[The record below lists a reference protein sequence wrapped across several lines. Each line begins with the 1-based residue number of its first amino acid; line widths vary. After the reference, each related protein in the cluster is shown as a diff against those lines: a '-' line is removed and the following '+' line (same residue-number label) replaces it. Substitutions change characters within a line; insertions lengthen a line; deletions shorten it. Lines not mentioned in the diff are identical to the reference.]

1 MEAPNTQVYVTNI
14 SPSASEKTVTDFFSF
29 CGKINSMTLRTLEGG
44 TKEAVIEF
52 QTDAAAKTALLLT
65 NALIVDRPIAVV
77 PYTGPAQQSDEQ
89 VSHESKVDADEI
101 QQQHHTVPDQE
112 RTKTSVIASLLAAG
126 YSLGADAVDK
136 ARSYD
141 EEHGLSQ
148 TIMGKAQQIN
158 EQYKI
163 GQTASAWSSAAYS
176 WWSGV
181 DQSLGISQ
189 TASAIKESGSAAAR
203 AVSESEAMQ
212 AANETLEV
220 TKEALVSAADAMRA
234 STSRLIEEQPVL
246 KVATTK
252 IQQGTEAVRGELRHV
267 VDDTSRLIRER
278 DQAKRPGPFDGINEK
293 AAPAAPAAPASAP
306 STATASSPTTTTIA
320 AAAAAQQPP
329 VAQDTGLL

>member
-14 SPSASEKTVTDFFSF
+14 SPGASEKTVTDFFSF

-44 TKEAVIEF
+44 AKEAVIEF

-65 NALIVDRPIAVV
+65 NALIVDRPITVV

-89 VSHESKVDADEI
+89 VSHESKVNAAEI
-101 QQQHHTVPDQE
+101 QQQNHTVPDQQ

-126 YSLGADAVDK
+126 YSLGTDAVDK

-148 TIMGKAQQIN
+148 TIMSKAQQLN
-158 EQYKI
+158 DQYKI
-163 GQTASAWSSAAYS
+163 GQTASAWGSTAYS

-181 DQSLGISQ
+181 DQTLGISQ

-203 AVSESEAMQ
+203 AVSESEAIQ

-252 IQQGTEAVRGELRHV
+252 IQQGTEAVRGELKHV

-278 DQAKRPGPFDGINEK
+278 DKAKRSGPFDGVNGE
-293 AAPAAPAAPASAP
+293 AAPAAPAPAP
-306 STATASSPTTTTIA
+306 STATASSPTT
-320 AAAAAQQPP
+320 
-329 VAQDTGLL
+329 AQDTVQL